1 MSMPVFATAGLRL
14 SWGAVLAY
22 WAWSAR
28 GAKAT
33 EQVEPRPLRLVA
45 YWLPLALA
53 VALLGPGEWF
63 GHGLLRE
70 QFVPHAL
77 PVYAIGVAS
86 CLAGA
91 ALAIWSRWLLGS
103 NWSSVVALKQDHEL
117 IEAGPYRH
125 VRHPIY
131 SGLLLLFLGNALLV
145 GDWRGL
151 LAVAIVAA
159 SFWRKLRVEE
169 AWLTQRFGASY
180 LEYMGRT
187 RALVPGLL

>member
-1 MSMPVFATAGLRL
+1 MSMPLFATAGLRL

-22 WAWSAR
+22 WAWSAHR
-28 GAKAT
+28 AKPT
-33 EQVEPRPLRLVA
+33 EQIEPRALRVVA

-53 VALLGPGEWF
+53 LALLGPGEWF
-63 GHGLLRE
+63 GHGVLRE
-70 QFVPHAL
+70 QFVPHSL

-117 IEAGPYRH
+117 IEAGPYRR

-159 SFWRKLRVEE
+159 SFWRKLRLEE
-169 AWLTQRFGASY
+169 AWLTQRFGARY
-180 LEYMGRT
+180 RDYMGRT
-187 RALVPGLL
+187 HALVPGLL

>member
-1 MSMPVFATAGLRL
+1 MSMPVFAAAGLRL

-28 GAKAT
+28 GAKPT
-33 EQVEPRPLRLVA
+33 EQIEPRALRLVA
-45 YWLPLALA
+45 YWLPLAGA
-53 VALLGPGEWF
+53 FALLGPGEWF
-63 GHGLLRE
+63 GHGILRE
-70 QFVPHAL
+70 PFVPHSL
-77 PVYAIGVAS
+77 PVYGLGTAS

-91 ALAIWSRWLLGS
+91 ALAVWSRWLLGS

-117 IEAGPYRH
+117 VEAGPYRY

-131 SGLLLLFLGNALLV
+131 SGLLLLFVGNALIV

-169 AWLTQRFGASY
+169 AWLAQRFGERY
-180 LEYMGRT
+180 LDYMRRT